1 MTDNIENDSPEY
13 ECKISMNAFYDQTFC
28 LATRRNPGGA
38 NEPVG
43 AVKPRAKSARLLS
56 SMQAKRFFFEED
68 LGTVFFTTS
77 FPFFQG
83 SCHNSKLTDQKR
95 QQKRGKTG
103 R

>member
-13 ECKISMNAFYDQTFC
+13 KCKISMNTFYDQTFC

-56 SMQAKRFFFEED
+56 SMQAKRVFFEED

-83 SCHNSKLTDQKR
+83 FCHNSKLTDQKR